1 MTQTAFDPTGYF
13 TVKVVQGGR
22 VTIPEALRETFKIGD
37 GDRVT
42 LRFVRIAMKQQVK
55 EASEDG

>member
-13 TVKVVQGGR
+13 TVKVATGGR
-22 VTIPEALRETFKIGD
+22 ITIPEALRETFKID
-37 GDRVT
+37 EGDRVT

-55 EASEDG
+55 EAKE